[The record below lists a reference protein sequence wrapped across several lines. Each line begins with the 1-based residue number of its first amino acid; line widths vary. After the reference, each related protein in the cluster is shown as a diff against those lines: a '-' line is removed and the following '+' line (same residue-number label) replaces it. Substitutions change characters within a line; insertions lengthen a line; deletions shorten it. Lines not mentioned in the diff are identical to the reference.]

1 MKVKYL
7 IAVQCL
13 LIAFTLYMFKDLF
26 IITLPAWLITL
37 PVTVPLLVYLVIL
50 YFKKRKAK
58 RAYQPIIKT
67 EEKALLWL
75 ANYIHYDFTYLAH
88 RNIVHLEKLT
98 LEKIIE
104 LYNHYKDVGYS
115 KHDKD
120 PLLKEKMKGLQWM
133 WSKPPEILRQETHFE
148 IATSHNYDNGRRMET
163 PDNIGEAIKLATTK
177 RNKGD
182 EYDEYHNSKTE
193 IVTKVITVR
202 EIVAVIKPEEKH

>member
-7 IAVQCL
+7 ILVQCL
-13 LIAFTLYMFKDLF
+13 LITFVLYMFKDLF

-37 PVTVPLLVYLVIL
+37 PVTVPLAIYLVIV

-58 RAYQPIIKT
+58 RAYKPIIKT

-75 ANYIHYDFTYLAH
+75 ANYIHHDFTYLAH
-88 RNIVHLEKLT
+88 RNIVHLDKLT
-98 LEKIIE
+98 LEEIIK
-104 LYNHYKDVGYS
+104 LYDHYKDVTYS
-115 KHDKD
+115 THYKD
-120 PLLKEKMKGLQWM
+120 PLLKEKMKGLEWM
-133 WSKPPEILRQETHFE
+133 WSTPPEILTQKTHFE
-148 IATSHNYDNGRRMET
+148 ITTSHNYDNGRRMET
-163 PDNIGEAIKLATTK
+163 PDNIVEAIKLATTK

-202 EIVAVIKPEEKH
+202 EIVAVIKPEEKL